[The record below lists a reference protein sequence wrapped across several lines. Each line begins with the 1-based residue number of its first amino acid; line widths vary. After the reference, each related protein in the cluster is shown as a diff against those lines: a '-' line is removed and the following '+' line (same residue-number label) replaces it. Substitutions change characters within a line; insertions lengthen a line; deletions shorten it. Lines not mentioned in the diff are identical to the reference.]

1 MWPIVTDRVAWSVGL
16 SVGRSVSRESCIN
29 GWTDRDAIWAV
40 DSRGPKEPCIRRG
53 SRSLR
58 VKGQFWGKRH
68 ASRLVTPCSGKC
80 ARPPPALWW
89 HYRPRVHLSLRG
101 CRGPVN
107 MIQLFVC
114 GSDAACCQITLTT
127 CYFLY
132 RETRL
137 TRGDRT
143 AALVLLLTLALFTLL
158 LERVAAADAGC
169 SFCTSSISSLT
180 NNHIHPL

>member
-1 MWPIVTDRVAWSVGL
+1 MWPIVTDRVAWSV
-16 SVGRSVSRESCIN
+16 SREPCKN

-40 DSRGPKEPCIRRG
+40 DSRGPKEPCIRWG

-58 VKGQFWGKRH
+58 VKGQFWGKDMP
-68 ASRLVTPCSGKC
+68 ADLSPLAAANALVYHRRCGGII
-80 ARPPPALWW
+80 A
-89 HYRPRVHLSLRG
+89 HGGQVHLSPWG
-101 CRGPVN
+101 CRGLVN
-107 MIQLFVC
+107 MIQLSVC
-114 GSDAACCQITLTT
+114 GSDAACCQVTLTT
-127 CYFLY
+127 CYFIY

-143 AALVLLLTLALFTLL
+143 AALVLLLTLALFMLL

-180 NNHIHPL
+180 ITYTALTATVRST